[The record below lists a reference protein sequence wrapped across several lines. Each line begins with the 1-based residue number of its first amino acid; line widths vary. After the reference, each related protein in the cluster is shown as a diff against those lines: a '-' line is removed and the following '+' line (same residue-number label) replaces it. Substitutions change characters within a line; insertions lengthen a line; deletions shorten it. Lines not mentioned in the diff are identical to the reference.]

1 MIAISDRARKI
12 HFIGIGGSG
21 MSGLAK
27 VALEAGYRVTGS
39 DLKPGEAVAAL
50 QALGAC
56 VYPGHDAVHLE
67 ENTDL
72 VVYSSAVKPDNPEL
86 LEARRR
92 GLEVISRGQFLA
104 RLMERYRG
112 IAVAGTHG
120 KTTTTAMIATVL
132 KRAGLDPTVVVGGRL
147 CGEET
152 NAWLGGGEF
161 LVAEADE
168 SDGSFLYLRPEVAVV
183 TNVDN
188 DHLDHYG
195 HPQALREAF
204 RRFVQSTVPD
214 GAAVVCSDD
223 PFLAS
228 LAEERHAVITYGWS
242 REARLRGE
250 RPELGPAGSRCRV
263 YEGPQYLGLLELT
276 VPGRHNLTNAL
287 AAVAVARFLG
297 LPFAVAAQAL
307 AGYAGVARRF
317 QRLGEAAGRL
327 VIDDYAHHPTEI
339 GATLAAARAL
349 GRRLVVV
356 FQPHRYSRTQR
367 LYREFGSALAAADVV
382 VVTEIYSAGEAAI
395 PGVDGRLVA
404 EEVRRHGRTAVY
416 YCTEREKLLPL
427 VEELTR
433 PGDIVLT
440 VGAGDIYQVGRELV
454 TRWSAAKGAS
464 DLWPQASSV

>member
-1 MIAISDRARKI
+1 MIAISDRASKI

-27 VALEAGYRVTGS
+27 VTLEAGYRVTGS
-39 DLKPGEAVAAL
+39 DLKAGEALATL
-50 QALGAC
+50 EALGAR
-56 VYPGHDAVHLE
+56 VYQGHEAAHLE
-67 ENTDL
+67 EDTDL

-132 KRAGLDPTVVVGGRL
+132 KRAGLNPTVVVGGRL
-147 CGEET
+147 AGEGT

-183 TNVDN
+183 TNVDD

-195 HPQALREAF
+195 HPEALREAF
-204 RRFVQSTVPD
+204 RGFLGRVAPGGV
-214 GAAVVCSDD
+214 GVVCADD
-223 PFLAS
+223 PFLRG
-228 LAEERHAVITYGWS
+228 LVGERAAVLTYGWN
-242 REARLRGE
+242 REARFRAE
-250 RPELGPAGSRCRV
+250 QPELGPAGSRCRV
-263 YEGPQYLGLLELT
+263 YEGERCLGVLELT

-287 AAVAVARFLG
+287 AAVAVARVLG
-297 LPFAVAAQAL
+297 LSFETAAQAL

-327 VIDDYAHHPTEI
+327 VVDDYAHHPTEVE
-339 GATLAAARAL
+339 ATLAAARAL
-349 GRRLVVV
+349 GRRVVVV
-356 FQPHRYSRTQR
+356 FQPHRYSRTRR
-367 LYREFGSALAAADVV
+367 LYREFGSALAQADLV
-382 VVTEIYSAGEAAI
+382 VVTEVYAAGEAAI
-395 PGVDGRLVA
+395 PGVDGGLVA
-404 EEVRRHGRTAVY
+404 EEVRRQGKAPVY
-416 YCTEREKLLPL
+416 YCPEREKLPRLL
-427 VEELTR
+427 EELTR
-433 PGDIVLT
+433 PGDLVLT
-440 VGAGDIYQVGRELV
+440 LGAGDIYQLGRELV
-454 TRWSAAKGAS
+454 TRWSAREGTTE
-464 DLWPQASSV
+464 LWPPASSA